1 MKKETLHL
9 LILKDSSDNAKL
21 TAKALEGDEFA
32 IEWNRVDTE
41 ESFRKA
47 LDEKPDLILADY
59 SLPTFDGMSALKIKK
74 ETAPEIPLILI
85 SDTIGDDAAVECL
98 KAGASDYVLK
108 DKMSR
113 LGQVVKRA
121 LEEAETYTNRVRA
134 EEVLL
139 KSEENLRQVQKM
151 EAIGTLAGGV
161 AHDFN
166 NILMAIQGNV
176 DIALMD
182 VEKDNPVYL
191 NLMEIRRASERA
203 SGLTRQLLLFSRRQ
217 PMEQIPLYP
226 NEIIKNLYK
235 MLNRFIGEDILLTVD
250 PASDLKMIK
259 GDAGT
264 IEQVIMNLVV
274 NARDAMPG
282 GGKII
287 VKTGNAFF
295 NEEDCKLNRNAKPGE
310 FVCFSVHDTGDGIEP
325 SILDRI
331 FEPFFTTKAQGKG
344 TGLGLS
350 AVYGIVEKHGGW
362 INVESI
368 PDYETTFK
376 IYLPAI
382 SVEPEQKRQPLVSQ
396 EEFKGNGERILLV
409 EDEEVVMNLLAEML
423 SGKGYKVFSATN
435 AREALDIFEKEK
447 GAFDLVFSDV
457 VLPDIRGLKLVE
469 QLLKQKPEIRIL
481 FTSGYSDEK
490 SDWQTIKQLGYSY
503 IQKPFTSYD
512 MLKTVKEALEK

>member
-9 LILKDSSDNAKL
+9 LMLKDNPHDAER
-21 TAKALEGDEFA
+21 TAKALERDEFTV
-32 IEWNRVDTE
+32 EWNRVDTKD
-41 ESFRKA
+41 SFRKA
-47 LDEKPDLILADY
+47 LGEKPDVILADY
-59 SLPTFDGMSALKIKK
+59 SLPNFDGMSALKIKE
-74 ETAPEIPLILI
+74 ETAPEIPLIII
-85 SDTIGDDAAVECL
+85 SGKIGDAAAVECL
-98 KAGASDYVLK
+98 KAGATDYVLN
-108 DKMSR
+108 DKISR
-113 LGQVVKRA
+113 LGQVVNRA
-121 LEEAETYTNRVRA
+121 LEKAKTYRKRMQV

-182 VEKDNPVYL
+182 IQKDHPVYL
-191 NLMEIRRASERA
+191 NLMEIRQASERA

-217 PMEQIPLYP
+217 PMAQIPLDP
-226 NEIIKNLYK
+226 NEIITNLYK
-235 MLNRFIGEDILLTVD
+235 MLNRFIGEDIFLTLD
-250 PASDLKMIK
+250 LASDLKMIN

-264 IEQVIMNLVV
+264 IEQMIMNLVV

-287 VKTGNAFF
+287 VQTQNALF
-295 NEEDCKLNRNAKPGE
+295 NEEDCQPHSDANPGE
-310 FVCFSVHDTGDGIEP
+310 FVCFSIQDTGEGIQP

-350 AVYGIVEKHGGW
+350 ATYGIVKKHGGW
-362 INVESI
+362 IDVESK
-368 PDYETTFK
+368 PDDGTTFK

-382 SVEPEQKRQPLVSQ
+382 SVSPEQVRQPLVSQ
-396 EEFKGNGERILLV
+396 EEFKGNGERILLI
-409 EDEEVVMNLLAEML
+409 EDEEVVRNLLTEML
-423 SGKGYKVFSATN
+423 TGKGYKVFSATN
-435 AREALDIFEKEK
+435 AKQALDIFENEE
-447 GAFDLVFSDV
+447 GNLDLVFSDV
-457 VLPDIRGLKLVE
+457 VLPDIRGPKLVE
-469 QLLKQKPEIRIL
+469 RFLKQKPNIRVL

-490 SDWQTIKQLGYSY
+490 SDWQIIQQLGYPY
-503 IQKPFTSYD
+503 LQKPFTSYD
-512 MLKTVKEALEK
+512 MLKTVKETLEK

>member
-9 LILKDSSDNAKL
+9 LMLKDNPDDAKR
-21 TAKALEGDEFA
+21 TAKA
-32 IEWNRVDTE
+32 IEHVGFTINWNRVDTE

-47 LDEKPDLILADY
+47 LDEKPDVIVANY
-59 SLPTFDGMSALKIKK
+59 SLPDFDGMSALKIKEK
-74 ETAPEIPLILI
+74 TAPAIPLIFI
-85 SDTIGDDAAVECL
+85 SDTIGDEAAVECL
-98 KAGASDYVLK
+98 KAGATDYVLK
-108 DKMSR
+108 DKISR

-121 LEEAETYTNRVRA
+121 LAEAETYKNRMQA

-182 VEKDNPVYL
+182 VQKDNPVYQ
-191 NLMEIRRASERA
+191 NLMEIRQASERA

-217 PMEQIPLYP
+217 PMEQIPLDP

-235 MLNRFIGEDILLTVD
+235 MLNRFIGEDIFLTLD
-250 PASDLKMIK
+250 PASDLMMIK

-264 IEQVIMNLVV
+264 IEQLIMNLVV
-274 NARDAMPG
+274 NARDAMEG

-287 VKTGNAFF
+287 IKTENAFF
-295 NEEDCKLNRNAKPGE
+295 NEEDCKLYSNAKPGK
-310 FVCFSVHDTGDGIEP
+310 FVCFSIHDTGEGIDP

-331 FEPFFTTKAQGKG
+331 FEPFFTTKVQGKG

-350 AVYGIVEKHGGW
+350 ATYGIVKNHGGW
-362 INVESI
+362 INVKST
-368 PDYETTFK
+368 PDEGTTFK

-382 SVEPEQKRQPLVSQ
+382 SIMPEQVQQPIVSQ

-409 EDEEVVMNLLAEML
+409 EDE
-423 SGKGYKVFSATN
+423 TN
-435 AREALDIFEKEK
+435 
-447 GAFDLVFSDV
+447 
-457 VLPDIRGLKLVE
+457 
-469 QLLKQKPEIRIL
+469 
-481 FTSGYSDEK
+481 
-490 SDWQTIKQLGYSY
+490 
-503 IQKPFTSYD
+503 
-512 MLKTVKEALEK
+512 